1 MTRVANVGPTS
12 IINERNLGQGSQPLM
27 FSMGQFQSLRPG
39 LWTQPLTPW
48 QLQCIQELSSYRLQ
62 R

>member
-1 MTRVANVGPTS
+1 MTRVASVGSTS
-12 IINERNLGQGSQPLM
+12 IISERNLGQGSQLLM
-27 FSMGQFQSLRPG
+27 FSMGQFQSLRPA
-39 LWTQPLTPW
+39 LRTQPLTPW

>member
-1 MTRVANVGPTS
+1 MTRVASVGPTG

-27 FSMGQFQSLRPG
+27 ISVGQFQSLRPG
-39 LWTQPLTPW
+39 IWTQPLTPW
-48 QLQCIQELSSYRLQ
+48 QLQCIQELGSYRLQ

>member
-1 MTRVANVGPTS
+1 MASVGPTG
-12 IINERNLGQGSQPLM
+12 IIHIRNLGPGNQPLT
-27 FSMGQFQSLRPG
+27 FSVGQFQSLRPV

-48 QLQCIQELSSYRLQ
+48 QLQCIEELSSRRLQ